1 MGPGFDG
8 DLLAREAFG
17 AVLAIAELGADETA
31 ATAPDYLTAVAAP
44 FASSEAVTL
53 TLTLTL
59 TLILTLTLTLTLTRT
74 RCTTRR

>member
-44 FASSEAVTL
+44 FASSEAVTQ
-53 TLTLTL
+53 TS
-59 TLILTLTLTLTLTRT
+59 
-74 RCTTRR
+74 